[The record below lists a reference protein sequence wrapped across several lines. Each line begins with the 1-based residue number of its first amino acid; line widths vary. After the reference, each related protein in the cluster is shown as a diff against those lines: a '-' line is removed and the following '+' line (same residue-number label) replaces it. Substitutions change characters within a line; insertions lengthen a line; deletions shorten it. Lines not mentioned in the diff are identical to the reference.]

1 MQILATFLNDFNSH
15 TQILKTFE
23 NKKKQL
29 RVRVRGNSDKKQKEN
44 KKIIKTYI

>member
-23 NKKKQL
+23 NKKKTIE
-29 RVRVRGNSDKKQKEN
+29 GKG
-44 KKIIKTYI
+44 